1 MHTSR
6 RYLMRTLVFA
16 LVLVFPFAGCQNQ
29 QSGGSSESL
38 EVGAILP
45 LTGDNANY
53 GTTARKG
60 IDLAVQQINEAGG
73 IEGRE
78 IQVTYKDTKAAT
90 RTGVNVTQQLVNV
103 DGVPAII
110 GGIVSG
116 VTLAAAEV
124 AERNEV
130 VLISPTAS
138 SPDLSD
144 AGEYIFRNFP
154 SDAFEGRVMAKFMR
168 SRDVSNVA
176 IIQLR
181 NDYGAGVASVF
192 KEEFQNRGG
201 KVGVHER
208 YSEDATQFRP
218 IVEKVQAEN
227 PDAIYVIGYY
237 AGAARIIKE
246 VRESG
251 LDQQVFSTT
260 TVEDPQFLE
269 VGGEAVEGVIYPLAS
284 GYDENSQ
291 QPAVQRFQ
299 KGFQEMHGESPGF
312 VAAQAYDC
320 VYLIKRAIENGGG
333 FTGPA
338 IQKGMAQIEGFEGA
352 TGEIT
357 FDAKGDVQKNLT
369 MKVVRDGK
377 FQVLE
382 EGVSPPTREA
392 ATSAE

>member
-6 RYLMRTLVFA
+6 CHFVRTLIFA
-16 LVLVFPFAGCQNQ
+16 LVLVFPLAGCQNQ

-38 EVGAILP
+38 EIGAIMP

-60 IDLAVQQINEAGG
+60 IDLAVKEINESGG

-78 IQVTYKDTKAAT
+78 IQISYKDTKAAT

-103 DGVPAII
+103 SGVPAII

-116 VTLAAAEV
+116 VTLSAAEV

-138 SPDLSD
+138 SPDLST

-154 SDAFEGRVMAKFMR
+154 SDNLEGRVMAKFMR
-168 SRDVSNVA
+168 NREVSDVA

-192 KEEFQNRGG
+192 KKAFQNRGG
-201 KVGVHER
+201 KVVVHER

-218 IVEKVQAEN
+218 IMEKVQAAN

-237 AGAARIIKE
+237 AGAARLIKE
-246 VRESG
+246 ARETG
-251 LDQQVFSTT
+251 IDEQVFSTT
-260 TVEDPQFLE
+260 TVEDPQFVE

-333 FTGPA
+333 FSGPA

-357 FDAKGDVQKNLT
+357 FDARGDVQKSLT
-369 MKVVRDGK
+369 MKVVRDGEFK
-377 FQVLE
+377 VLE
-382 EGVSPPTREA
+382 EAVSPPAPQSTA
-392 ATSAE
+392 SAE

>member
-1 MHTSR
+1 M
-6 RYLMRTLVFA
+6 MRILIFA
-16 LVLVFPFAGCQNQ
+16 LVLVFPLAGCQNQ

-38 EVGAILP
+38 EIGAILP

-53 GTTARKG
+53 GEAAQRG
-60 IDLAVQQINEAGG
+60 IDLAVKQINEAGG

-78 IQVTYKDTKAAT
+78 IQISYKDTKAAT

-103 DGVPAII
+103 NGVPAII

-116 VTLAAAEV
+116 VTLAAAKV
-124 AERNEV
+124 TERNEV

-154 SDAFEGRVMAKFMR
+154 SDNLEGRVMAKFMHNR
-168 SRDVSNVA
+168 EVSNVA

-181 NDYGAGVASVF
+181 NDYGEGVASVF
-192 KEEFQNRGG
+192 KEAFQNHGG
-201 KVGVHER
+201 EVVVHER

-218 IVEKVQAEN
+218 IVEKVQAAN

-237 AGAARIIKE
+237 SGAARLIKE
-246 VRESG
+246 ARESG

-260 TVEDPQFLE
+260 TVEDPQFVE
-269 VGGEAVEGVIYPLAS
+269 IGGEAVEGVIYPLAS

-291 QPAVQRFQ
+291 QPAVQRFE
-299 KGFQEMHGESPGF
+299 KGFQNMHGEAPGF

-320 VYLIKRAIENGGG
+320 VYLIKRAIENGGR

-357 FDAKGDVQKNLT
+357 FDAKGDVQKSLT
-369 MKVVRDGK
+369 MKVARDGK
-377 FQVLE
+377 FEVLE
-382 EGVSPPTREA
+382 DEVSPPTREVA
-392 ATSAE
+392 SSIE